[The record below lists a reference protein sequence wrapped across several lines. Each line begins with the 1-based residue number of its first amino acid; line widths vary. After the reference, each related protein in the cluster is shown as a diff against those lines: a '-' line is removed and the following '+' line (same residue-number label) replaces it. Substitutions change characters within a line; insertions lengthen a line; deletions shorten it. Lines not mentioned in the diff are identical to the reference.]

1 MVTEKN
7 YKEIAD
13 DVYDVDSERVD
24 APIKKGDLVANNQF
38 QVITDPVDNL
48 DNGMQAMAVA
58 PIVDGEPDTSQI
70 VIAYAGPHFSR
81 NNSLLN
87 GACLCYTIR

>member
-7 YKEIAD
+7 YKEIAE
-13 DVYDVDSERVD
+13 DVYKVDSGRVD
-24 APIKKGDLVANNQF
+24 NPIKKGDLVAESQY
-38 QVITDPVDNL
+38 QVITDPIDNL

-70 VIAYAGPHFSR
+70 VIAYAGTNRLDSKDL
-81 NNSLLN
+81 S
-87 GACLCYTIR
+87 T

>member
-1 MVTEKN
+1 MITEKN
-7 YKEIAD
+7 YNDIAN
-13 DVYDVDSERVD
+13 DVYAVDSGKTKN
-24 APIKKGDLVANNQF
+24 PYQKGDKVANNQF

-70 VIAYAGPHFSR
+70 VIAYARVYFLSATR
-81 NNSLLN
+81 
-87 GACLCYTIR
+87 LCYTIR

>member
-1 MVTEKN
+1 MITEKDYN
-7 YKEIAD
+7 IISGEVYK
-13 DVYDVDSERVD
+13 VDPKKTSD
-24 APIKKGDLVANNQF
+24 TIKIGDNIPSGNQEF

-70 VIAYAGPHFSR
+70 VIAYAGTLPIRVIHF
-81 NNSLLN
+81 
-87 GACLCYTIR
+87 